1 MKLTYSLSEN
11 DFLLHQLYIASKNDR
26 IKQQRLK
33 SWLIY
38 TAALLILSL
47 LFYQS
52 GNTFMTN
59 YFLIFGLVIL
69 CFFPF
74 YQKWYHKN
82 HYKKYIAD
90 TYKNRFGQ
98 TTNVSLNEEGI
109 ETSDAT
115 GESKINLS
123 EIENT
128 IETSDYFYIKMR
140 TGGHLIIPKFKL
152 ADTDSVRQELKK
164 LCSKL
169 SVDYIDDLNW
179 RWK

>member
-1 MKLTYSLSEN
+1 MNLTYSLSEN
-11 DFLLHQLYIASKNDR
+11 DFLEHQLYTASKNER

-33 SWLIY
+33 TWLIY
-38 TAALLILSL
+38 AAALLILSL

-52 GNTFMTN
+52 GNTLMTR
-59 YFLIFGLVIL
+59 YFLILGLIVL

-82 HYKKYIAD
+82 HYRKYIAD

-98 TTNVSLNEEGI
+98 TANISLNEDCI
-109 ETSDAT
+109 ETSDIT
-115 GESKINLS
+115 GELKINLS
-123 EIENT
+123 GIEN
-128 IETSDYFYIKMR
+128 IVETGDYFYIKIR

-152 ADTDSVRQELKK
+152 ADSDSVRQELQN

-169 SVDYIDDLNW
+169 LVDFIDDLNW